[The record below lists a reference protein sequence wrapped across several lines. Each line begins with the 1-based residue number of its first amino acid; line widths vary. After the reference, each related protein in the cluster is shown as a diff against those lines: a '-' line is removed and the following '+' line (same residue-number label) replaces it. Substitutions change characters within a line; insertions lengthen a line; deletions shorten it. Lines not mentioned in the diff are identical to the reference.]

1 MSPVC
6 FVTQVLST
14 LRSSAPRARKGFPQ
28 SSALRLC
35 RPSPFPL
42 SLLLRSKGGDTPP
55 PCTCYPPPSPGG
67 VRHVCH
73 MPLPRQRQQ
82 RTQGGRKHEQ
92 NIRHCRKAQHL
103 PDRYRPHYSEPQ
115 SWRCPVGE
123 ALAEPAFHRWPVS
136 PQFPYWQTL
145 SRHQCSAALVQ
156 FLRIALLAHLQTGAG
171 VERDR
176 AQRRKRHT
184 DCFLQAAAQAEGRRG
199 GIGHGE
205 RTRSFRPLL
214 LHGF

>member
-73 MPLPRQRQQ
+73 MPLPQQRQQ
-82 RTQGGRKHEQ
+82 QPQGGCIHEQ
-92 NIRHCRKAQHL
+92 KGSNSHKGQRLPNRH
-103 PDRYRPHYSEPQ
+103 RPH
-115 SWRCPVGE
+115 
-123 ALAEPAFHRWPVS
+123 HR
-136 PQFPYWQTL
+136 
-145 SRHQCSAALVQ
+145 
-156 FLRIALLAHLQTGAG
+156 
-171 VERDR
+171 
-176 AQRRKRHT
+176 K
-184 DCFLQAAAQAEGRRG
+184 
-199 GIGHGE
+199 
-205 RTRSFRPLL
+205 
-214 LHGF
+214 